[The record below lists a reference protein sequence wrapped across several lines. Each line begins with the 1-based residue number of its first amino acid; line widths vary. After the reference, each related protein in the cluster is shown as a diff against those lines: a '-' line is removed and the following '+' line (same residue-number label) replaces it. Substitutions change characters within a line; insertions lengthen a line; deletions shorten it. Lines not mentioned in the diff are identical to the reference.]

1 VLVVGAFVFF
11 PPSIGVVGV
20 ATAGGATVLVP
31 TVTASGAFA
40 TTAALGAGG
49 IVLSQAASVGASRAA
64 AGRPGSGG
72 GSSGVPDMP
81 QKPPA
86 RWPQVRHWKLR
97 NIVDNLF
104 KGTRTSNRIGDGTTM
119 DAVRNELRTG
129 RPTQGVF
136 HTEKARGEIRAL
148 ERWLERYGPTASRE
162 DRLWAWRLRA
172 ELQKALRGL

>member
-1 VLVVGAFVFF
+1 
-11 PPSIGVVGV
+11 VVGV

-49 IVLSQAASVGASRAA
+49 IVLSQAASAGASRAA

-72 GSSGVPDMP
+72 GGSGVPDMP

-104 KGTRTSNRIGDGTTM
+104 KGTRASNRIGDGTTM

-148 ERWLERYGPTASRE
+148 ERWLERYGPTAPRE